1 MKMVRRLVLAAVAG
15 ACGGLLGWALLTG
28 FSPER
33 MALFAV
39 ACTALGQL
47 FFRLDQQFP
56 AKITRKNPPAG
67 AEGFVFR
74 LFNRG

>member
-15 ACGGLLGWALLTG
+15 ACGGMLGWALLTG

-47 FFRLDQQFP
+47 FFRLDQHFQQ
-56 AKITRKNPPAG
+56 K
-67 AEGFVFR
+67 
-74 LFNRG
+74 